1 MTDRPKPLLICDDA
15 NGKHVWA
22 DEFSDGDT
30 CACGRFYLNL
40 HPAQVAFSAELIEAA
55 DAGGRRYPSEAKP

>member
-1 MTDRPKPLLICDDA
+1 MTERPKPLLICDDA

-22 DEFSDGDT
+22 EEFTDGDT

-40 HPAQVAFSAELIEAA
+40 HPANAFRAELIEAPA
-55 DAGGRRYPSEAKP
+55 RGHE